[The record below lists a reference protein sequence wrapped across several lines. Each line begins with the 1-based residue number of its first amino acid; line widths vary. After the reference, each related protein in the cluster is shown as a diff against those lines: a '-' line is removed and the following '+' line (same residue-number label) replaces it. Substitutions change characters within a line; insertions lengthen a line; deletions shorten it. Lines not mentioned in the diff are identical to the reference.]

1 LFIFLLSQKIG
12 YTFLL
17 SQKIDFFYKLL
28 FFIIKMADPDIEN
41 IVTNRFNLENNSE
54 ELEEFVD
61 ELTNYQEDDIDEL
74 AKTLRKK
81 HQINPSKQ
89 EINYVFKKKFSNR
102 KISPKMRRWM
112 IKKQMRSNSGV
123 LVVTIVLAPNKF
135 SCKYDCA
142 YCPQETDLSGNPT
155 QPRSYLSNEPAMLR
169 ALESNFDIRGQFNSR
184 IGNYKATGNISENQ
198 ISKIEVIFSGG
209 TWESYPIEY
218 REQVIRELYW
228 AANTFEANRD
238 SKTLEQEI
246 TINETAQYRIIG
258 FTLETRP
265 DNITSETIQQYR
277 RWGVTRLQIGVQH
290 YDDAI
295 LKKVNRKCYTKDTV
309 RAIRLLKQCGFKI
322 VTHLM
327 PDLPGS
333 SPEQDKWMF
342 DEAINNPDY
351 QFDDIKLYPTAVIKS
366 AFDDKH
372 LVKSKMFDMYTNGDY
387 TPYSEKNLQDLIDVC
402 IYYKT
407 RINPWTRI
415 QRLVRDIPKTDIA
428 AGYNGLSN
436 LRQVIH
442 NQMKK
447 KHLRCYCIRCNEIG
461 EKEFDKYDPIIVVRP
476 YKASEGMEY
485 HISIEAHN
493 MLLFQKLI
501 YWFILIINFIKY
513 IVFGKHYYWAG
524 DLASYVGVYGFL
536 RLRFD
541 PMPGGGFIRELERC
555 ALIREVHIYGTA
567 MGVGEG
573 SGASQ
578 HRGFGQRL
586 MKTAETIACEAGYR
600 KAAVIAGIGTRE
612 YYKNKCGYHLEGT
625 YMVKYL

>member
-1 LFIFLLSQKIG
+1 MESQSLS
-12 YTFLL
+12 TE
-17 SQKIDFFYKLL
+17 
-28 FFIIKMADPDIEN
+28 IEN
-41 IVTNRFNLENNSE
+41 IVTSRYNIINNSE
-54 ELEEFVD
+54 ELEDFVD
-61 ELTNYQEDDIDEL
+61 ELTSPSSQDEDDIDEF
-74 AKTLRKK
+74 ARVLRKK
-81 HQINPSKQ
+81 HRINPSKQ
-89 EINYVFKKKFSNR
+89 EINYMFKKKFSNR
-102 KISPKMRRWM
+102 KITPKMRRWM

-169 ALESNFDIRGQFNSR
+169 ALESNFDIRGQFLSR

-228 AANTFEANRD
+228 AANSVEEQRD
-238 SKTLEQEI
+238 SKTLEEEI
-246 TINETAQYRIIG
+246 SINETAQYRIIG

-265 DNITSETIQQYR
+265 DNITTETIQQYR
-277 RWGVTRLQIGVQH
+277 RWGVTRIQIGVQH

-309 RAIRLLKQCGFKI
+309 RCIRLLKQAGFKI
-322 VTHLM
+322 VVHLM

-342 DEAINNPDY
+342 DEANNNPDY

-372 LVKSKMFDMYTNGDY
+372 IVKSKMFEMYSSGEY

-402 IYYKT
+402 LHYKT
-407 RINPWTRI
+407 NIIPWVRI
-415 QRLVRDIPKTDIA
+415 QRLVRDIPHTDIA

-447 KHLRCYCIRCNEIG
+447 KHLKCNCVRCMEIG
-461 EKEFDKYDPIIVVRP
+461 EKEYDKYNPILVVRT
-476 YKASEGMEY
+476 YKASEGIEY
-485 HISIEAHN
+485 FISVEAHH
-493 MLLFQKLI
+493 MLLFQKLY
-501 YWFILIINFIKY
+501 YWFILIWNIILYY
-513 IVFGKHYYWAG
+513 ITGQKYYWTG
-524 DLASYVGVYGFL
+524 DLASYVGIYGFL

-541 PMPGGGFIRELERC
+541 PMPGGDYIPELKGC
-555 ALIREVHIYGTA
+555 ALIREVHVYGTA
-567 MGVGEG
+567 MGVGEEAKG
-573 SGASQ
+573 SQ
-578 HRGFGQRL
+578 HKGFGRL
-586 MKTAETIACEAGYR
+586 LMNTAETISKEEGFN
-600 KAAVIAGIGTRE
+600 KTAVIAGIGTRE

-625 YMVKYL
+625 YMIKNL